1 MTLLK
6 EKNSLVLCSMNYLK
20 TILIFILCINLS
32 TDEVINEDYKIEM
45 IIFLNQDID
54 TEELFSSKLVIP
66 QEDFISYLEPKLYLN
81 NSLLTNLNNKNEFYD
96 LLSSVQLNNTCLLYT
111 SPSPRD

>member
-1 MTLLK
+1 MKMTLLK

-54 TEELFSSKLVIP
+54 TEELFSSKLVINLGKP
-66 QEDFISYLEPKLYLN
+66 DANNNFKLY
-81 NSLLTNLNNKNEFYD
+81 NSLF
-96 LLSSVQLNNTCLLYT
+96 LLIL
-111 SPSPRD
+111 

>member
-45 IIFLNQDID
+45 IIFLYHQM
-54 TEELFSSKLVIP
+54 S
-66 QEDFISYLEPKLYLN
+66 
-81 NSLLTNLNNKNEFYD
+81 
-96 LLSSVQLNNTCLLYT
+96 
-111 SPSPRD
+111 